1 MGTGAMLSQMTVTHG
16 CRGADTVK
24 IYFLDVFLTLGR
36 CRGAVSCIAPV
47 ALATMLIKL
56 SVLM

>member
-1 MGTGAMLSQMTVTHG
+1 MVVVVQTLS
-16 CRGADTVK
+16 RF
-24 IYFLDVFLTLGR
+24 YFLDTVLTLGR

-47 ALATMLIKL
+47 ALAIMLIKL